1 MNNWHEQFTI
11 VLHKQRG
18 IPIFIVNSKNDTLYC
33 KVLHEKNGF
42 AEVSK
47 TLDTDLKIILFE
59 LSK

>member
-11 VLHKQRG
+11 VLHKQRR
-18 IPIFIVNSKNDTLYC
+18 IPIFTVNSKNGTLYC
-33 KVLHEKNGF
+33 KVLHENGF